1 MGYNGY
7 SSEYVQMYNDMID
20 DITGTIKIG
29 NLDWPASYVLKELDK
44 LAYDI
49 GLDEFID
56 GFKDDWEERAHEVD
70 LE

>member
-7 SSEYVQMYNDMID
+7 SDEYVQMYNDMID
-20 DITGTIKIG
+20 EITGIIKIG

-44 LAYDI
+44 MAYDI

-56 GFKDDWEERAHEVD
+56 GFNDDWEERAHEVD